1 MGTRVKVQAATMEV
15 DSNFKMFS
23 VPKAAGHFLDGLD
36 GRINSFTYRI
46 GDSMLQVSQNITQ
59 VFTKHPSH
67 LLDRVQPG
75 TNSPGIPGLKV
86 FGGPAQR
93 LVVPQLLEALFD
105 SPGR

>member
-1 MGTRVKVQAATMEV
+1 MEV

-46 GDSMLQVSQNITQ
+46 GDSMLQVGQNITL

-75 TNSPGIPGLKV
+75 RKTHEY
-86 FGGPAQR
+86 Q
-93 LVVPQLLEALFD
+93 D
-105 SPGR
+105 T